1 MARNKG
7 ARPRR
12 ASPDRARPS
21 QPALTIDLGAIAAQY
36 PHLRQ
41 EVGPAACAAV
51 VKADAYGLG
60 AARVAPALAA
70 AGCREFFVAHLG
82 EAEVVRR
89 VLPKRAAIYVLNGLL
104 AGEEAEF
111 KRGGF
116 IPVLND
122 LRQVE
127 RLGKAGRGARRPLP
141 PPNPVDTGITSH
153 GRHPEP

>member
-7 ARPRR
+7 AGPRR

-21 QPALTIDLGAIAAQY
+21 QSVLTIDLGAIAANY
-36 PHLRQ
+36 RHLRQ

-60 AARVAPALAA
+60 PARVAPALAA

-89 VLPKRAAIYVLNGLL
+89 VPPQRAALSVLHGLLPKPSARERS
-104 AGEEAEF
+104 EE
-111 KRGGF
+111 
-116 IPVLND
+116 
-122 LRQVE
+122 
-127 RLGKAGRGARRPLP
+127 
-141 PPNPVDTGITSH
+141 H
-153 GRHPEP
+153 